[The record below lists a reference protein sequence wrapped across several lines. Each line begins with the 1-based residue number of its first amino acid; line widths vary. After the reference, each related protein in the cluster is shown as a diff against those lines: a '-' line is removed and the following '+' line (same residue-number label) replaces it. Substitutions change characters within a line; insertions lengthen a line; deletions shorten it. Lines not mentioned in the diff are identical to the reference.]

1 MVHSDPTIPKEAP
14 APTRRRIVPTPVV
27 ATTTPASTLV
37 APPTLVPPTLASAPV
52 ECPTPV
58 PHTQASA
65 PVKCTDDETSACV
78 SINEGVRAALDKLDA
93 ATSALS
99 DSHLLP
105 DEEGLADVERS
116 VCNVRAVVAKARA
129 DAIEKARA
137 ATEQRARLA
146 ATLLPVK
153 IDRTEATTP
162 IYKRHRRALAGSKRN
177 LYMCPSGNCNG
188 VCTQGLAARP
198 FHPSVRK
205 DVLAHIQRWHIAPDE
220 ILRTESRRAGFWDEG
235 GAEEYRAKASGNR
248 AAKARAKAT
257 R

>member
-137 ATEQRARLA
+137 ASRTVAFTPC
-146 ATLLPVK
+146 ATKWLQ
-153 IDRTEATTP
+153 
-162 IYKRHRRALAGSKRN
+162 
-177 LYMCPSGNCNG
+177 PSGNG
-188 VCTQGLAARP
+188 
-198 FHPSVRK
+198 
-205 DVLAHIQRWHIAPDE
+205 
-220 ILRTESRRAGFWDEG
+220 GFN
-235 GAEEYRAKASGNR
+235 SSNIS
-248 AAKARAKAT
+248 AT
-257 R
+257 FSAMCML